1 VSTGG
6 SLRGVTTDVSSAP
19 SAAVAGHGAAVGRL
33 RDERGNVRPGPD
45 EDALTLA
52 TEAAFQALQRSGD
65 EPVAEV
71 LLAAPVC
78 SPADAETLLAALR
91 LDPTL
96 PVRRVP
102 DALEAVALA
111 IERGGRILVT
121 GSDGATA
128 GALVVDRAGYATVS
142 AAQVGGGAP
151 LVDRTRDP
159 RFDRHAGLTAVLRHA
174 GADAT
179 SPSPLVAV
187 AELLDMATEGV
198 VASGGPARASTLAV
212 TAIGAAPRGGGADLE
227 ALRAAGR
234 PPTSSEARWKP
245 SPRPRGATGVD
256 PDGPLLWRERAEL
269 LGPLAARCLACGAMN
284 APIAGAVLCRR
295 CGHLELEVVPL
306 PRGGTVLT
314 FCVSMTLPRAFAGP
328 LAMIYARLDDGTMWK
343 ALAPGLSD
351 DDLLI
356 GDRVE
361 LVLRRLVVDDG
372 TPVYGLAFRKALVG
386 MAEPDGLEQR

>member
-1 VSTGG
+1 MTVDVSTAI
-6 SLRGVTTDVSSAP
+6 SA
-19 SAAVAGHGAAVGRL
+19 SVAGHGAAVGRL
-33 RDERGNVRPGPD
+33 RDERGNAAPGPD

-52 TEAAFQALQRSGD
+52 VEAAFQALQRAGD
-65 EPVAEV
+65 EPLAEV

-78 SPADAETLLAALR
+78 SPADAETVLAALR
-91 LDPTL
+91 LDPGL

-111 IERGGRILVT
+111 VERGGRILVT
-121 GSDGATA
+121 GSDGQTA
-128 GALVVDRAGYATVS
+128 GALVVDRTGYATVS
-142 AAQVGGGAP
+142 TGQVGGGAA
-151 LVDRTRDP
+151 LADRTRDP
-159 RFDRHAGLTAVLRHA
+159 RFDRHAGLSAVLRRA

-179 SPSPLVAV
+179 SPSPLVAI
-187 AELLDMATEGV
+187 AELLDTATEGI

-212 TAIGAAPRGGGADLE
+212 SDIGVTPEGGPDLE
-227 ALRAAGR
+227 ALRAVGR
-234 PPTSSEARWKP
+234 PPTPSEARWKP

-295 CGHLELEVVPL
+295 CGNLELEVVPL

-314 FCVSMTLPRAFAGP
+314 FCVSTTLPRAFAGP
-328 LAMIYARLDDGTMWK
+328 LAMVYARLDDGTMWK

-351 DDLLI
+351 DELLI

-372 TPVYGLAFRKALVG
+372 TPVYGLAFRKAL
-386 MAEPDGLEQR
+386 ATKAQPAGLEHS